1 MADITVNKATRDGV
15 TQCTLATGTASQ
27 TFVFDTQ
34 DEKTAIVITNSASSA
49 ATVTV
54 KAGNGIRSSIG
65 DLEATIAANSTGIVG
80 PLDSMRFKDMSTGKV
95 TINISGGTTSLNVIA
110 L

>member
-1 MADITVNKATRDGV
+1 MADIKVNKATRDGF
-15 TQCTLATGTASQ
+15 TQCTLATGAASQ

-34 DEKTAIVITNSASSA
+34 DEKTAVVITNSGSSS

-54 KAGNGIRSSIG
+54 KAGTGLRSAIG
-65 DLEATIAANSTGIVG
+65 DLTVSVPADTTGIVG
-80 PLDSMRFKDMSTGKV
+80 PFDSMRFKDMTTGKV
-95 TINISGGTTSLNVIA
+95 TIQISGGSTSLNVIA